1 MVLEGPDNKLRLK
14 IMVGYKFNVADIILK
29 RNIFFRYYKFYNIGV
44 DLNYMVLF
52 LVSVAT

>member
-14 IMVGYKFNVADIILK
+14 IMVGYKFNAADILLK
-29 RNIFFRYYKFYNIGV
+29 RNFFRYYKFYNTGV